1 MNNRDHTPNS
11 CASCGV
17 YDCFRNVEKKLATT
31 NIGRTAFL
39 VDQYW
44 PEFDGYMQQVR
55 QSCDWLLTPFNGGR
69 FRKPQ
74 YAWNQQG
81 YQRVSHLFW
90 VTLRRAWQLR
100 RLAHQGAVR
109 QRHIIDFDEKIAIAL
124 GNRLNFMIEG
134 LVVWQAFLLPL
145 HRHGFLGGRHYD
157 VFMHRLPYQVLQ
169 HKLDNT
175 AKQFPQ
181 SLTLNDFRVPA
192 AVVQEEWK
200 LLEQANRIIT
210 PHAYMAK
217 LFPEKTI
224 LLKWQI
230 PTSIKPAP
238 PIASPKVVF
247 IGPTAGRRGAYV
259 MRKFLDHYPISLTVL
274 GRNVE
279 QPNFWQ
285 GYKVTEEL
293 WHPNWLADVGLVI
306 SLAHIDHQPRRL
318 LEAVAAGVSIIAR
331 TESGLLQPIQL
342 TGTHPDEQKIQLG
355 LEQIGAFSC
364 DNQ

>member
-17 YDCFRNVEKKLATT
+17 YDCFRNVEKKLTATH
-31 NIGRTAFL
+31 IGCTAFM

-44 PEFDGYMQQVR
+44 PEFDVYMQQVR
-55 QSCDWLLTPFNGGR
+55 QSYDWLLTPFNGQR

-81 YQRVSHLFW
+81 YDRVSHLFW
-90 VTLRRAWQLR
+90 LTLRRAWQSR
-100 RLAHQGAVR
+100 RLGHQGAVR
-109 QRHIIDFDEKIAIAL
+109 QQHIIDFDQKIAVAL
-124 GNRLNFMIEG
+124 GRRLKFTIER

-169 HKLDNT
+169 QKLDDIV
-175 AKQFPQ
+175 KQFPQ
-181 SLTLNDFRVPA
+181 SLTLNDFRVSEN
-192 AVVQEEWK
+192 VVRAEWK
-200 LLEQANRIIT
+200 LLEQANQIIT
-210 PHAYMAK
+210 PHAYMAT

-230 PTSIKPAP
+230 PKSIKPASP
-238 PIASPKVVF
+238 TLSPKVVF
-247 IGPTAGRRGAYV
+247 IGPTVGRRGAYI
-259 MRKFLDHYPISLTVL
+259 MRKFLDRYPISLTVL